1 MIYLYLKTNR
11 FIILMIDI
19 VGKEQLEEFI
29 WENKDKVIVIYF
41 GAPWCGPCKKLK
53 EKLASDETKNDM
65 SNLVVAHLD
74 VDEDENND
82 LVELYGASTIPV
94 QVFVELKGT
103 QIKEIKKII
112 GFDWINFR
120 MSYDSIMETRSN
132 IL

>member
-1 MIYLYLKTNR
+1 
-11 FIILMIDI
+11 MIDI

-41 GAPWCGPCKKLK
+41 GATWCGPCKKLK
-53 EKLASDETKNDM
+53 ERLLCDETKTEM
-65 SNLVVAHLD
+65 SDLVVAHLD
-74 VDEDENND
+74 VDEDDNNY

-112 GFDWINFR
+112 GFDWINFK
-120 MSYDSIMETRSN
+120 MSYDSIIESRSN
-132 IL
+132 DSHVLENIESK

>member
-1 MIYLYLKTNR
+1 
-11 FIILMIDI
+11 MIDI

-53 EKLASDETKNDM
+53 EKLLCDETKSEM
-65 SNLVVAHLD
+65 SNLVVGHLD
-74 VDEDENND
+74 VDEDENNY

-120 MSYDSIMETRSN
+120 MSYDSIMESRYNNSN
-132 IL
+132 VLENIESK

>member
-1 MIYLYLKTNR
+1 
-11 FIILMIDI
+11 MIDI

-41 GAPWCGPCKKLK
+41 GATWCGPCKKLK
-53 EKLASDETKNDM
+53 ERLLSDDTKTEM

-74 VDEDENND
+74 VDEDENNY
-82 LVELYGASTIPV
+82 LTELYGATTIPV

-112 GFDWINFR
+112 GFDWINFK
-120 MSYDSIMETRSN
+120 MSYDSIIESRSTDLEN
-132 IL
+132 IESK